1 MYEDEFWYYESHVG
15 GTFGHAARSSKRT
28 LSLLAA
34 TTNYNGRVVGR
45 ERSDDT
51 FNRMF
56 CTLCRGPKYS
66 SDYFYYK
73 TRSLGTMA
81 SLCISGNHAAT
92 LLQRIKEIKEWL
104 VPTSTRHR
112 PEAVRWKQ
120 IETNRGL
127 NRIAQTT
134 HQCSRGQ
141 GDRHSEQERRKRMSA
156 AWSPTWRSAAPLSRA
171 LW

>member
-28 LSLLAA
+28 LSLSAT

-81 SLCISGNHAAT
+81 SLGISGNHAAT
-92 LLQRIKEIKEWL
+92 LLQPQIPTCRIKAVCFFGNL
-104 VPTSTRHR
+104 VCT
-112 PEAVRWKQ
+112 
-120 IETNRGL
+120 
-127 NRIAQTT
+127 
-134 HQCSRGQ
+134 
-141 GDRHSEQERRKRMSA
+141 ERQQVNASC
-156 AWSPTWRSAAPLSRA
+156 WRSESD
-171 LW
+171 